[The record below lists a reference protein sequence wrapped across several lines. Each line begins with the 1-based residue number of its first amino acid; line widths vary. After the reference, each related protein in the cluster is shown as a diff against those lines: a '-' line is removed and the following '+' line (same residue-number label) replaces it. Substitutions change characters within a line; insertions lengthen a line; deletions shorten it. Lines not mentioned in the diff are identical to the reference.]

1 MGTGYSFVLDT
12 SDNAPVTSEDTFAIA
27 QSGFT
32 NVRFEELVPVTGWRS
47 QSVNE
52 WNDAWRFFWDW
63 DHIRWDSLG
72 AIGTVRIE
80 LVSTDGNTTIV
91 LADGRV
97 NDGAWITDFRNLDA
111 TDSDYTFRIV
121 PSNPAAAPFEHAI
134 HFWYDSYTDISPIST
149 TTPIRG
155 SAEGWVTP
163 GCRRRMAAT

>member
-1 MGTGYSFVLDT
+1 MLDT

-121 PSNPAAAPFEHAI
+121 PRTRPPRRSSTP
-134 HFWYDSYTDISPIST
+134 SISGT
-149 TTPIRG
+149 TATPTSPR
-155 SAEGWVTP
+155 SP
-163 GCRRRMAAT
+163 RRRPSVGRRRDG